1 MRREIGRGS
10 IGVVALGRWRETD
23 VAIKILEGP
32 PDETVRD
39 KRREVDPALRRAME
53 KEVSSPTSVHHYQF
67 SHRGIFLCGALSI
80 LSYAPPPTC
89 VMAGSAGGPLLIPK
103 RWCSVSR

>member
-1 MRREIGRGS
+1 MWRSKLEKFVALCVDNTSAVPEPLQVMRREIGRGS

-53 KEVSSPTSVHHYQF
+53 KEV
-67 SHRGIFLCGALSI
+67 
-80 LSYAPPPTC
+80 
-89 VMAGSAGGPLLIPK
+89 GP
-103 RWCSVSR
+103 S